1 MWTSKRKIET
11 LSLWGKSWYRKESLK
26 ILVGIGKRSSRG
38 LQHQGTLCI
47 GWGGGGNCRATVPPS
62 YYRNV
67 KMALFGLAGSR

>member
-47 GWGGGGNCRATVPPS
+47 GWGGGGVIVELQFR
-62 YYRNV
+62 
-67 KMALFGLAGSR
+67 LAIIEM